1 MERLSILGICGSLR
15 RASYNRSAMRLAA
28 ACMPEGMSCVD
39 AELGAIP
46 MFNGDEFAQGF
57 PHSVAQLR
65 EAIARADGVL
75 IASPEY
81 NFSIPGVL
89 KNALD
94 YVSRGTDQPF
104 AGKPVAILSASM
116 GMLGGVRMQYDLR
129 KTLTYLGPLVLH
141 KPEVFIGAAH
151 TKFAADGSCT
161 YASTRT
167 IVTEQMAAFRDWI
180 LAVRRMNQREARPE
194 TAHVPA

>member
-1 MERLSILGICGSLR
+1 MERLNILGLCGSLR
-15 RASYNRSAMRLAA
+15 AASYNRSAMRLAGS
-28 ACMPEGMSCVD
+28 CMPEGVALVD
-39 AELGAIP
+39 AEIGAVP
-46 MFNGDEFAQGF
+46 LFNGDEFAEGF
-57 PHSVAQLR
+57 PSSVLQLR

-94 YVSRGTDQPF
+94 YVSRGADQPF
-104 AGKPVAILSASM
+104 SGKPVAILSASM

-129 KTLTYLGPLVLH
+129 KSLTYLGPMIMH

-151 TKFAADGSCT
+151 TKFQPDGSCVDEP
-161 YASTRT
+161 TRA
-167 IVTEQMAAFRDWI
+167 IGTEQMAAFRDWM
-180 LAVRRMNQREARPE
+180 LAVRRMNE
-194 TAHVPA
+194 HGVPA